1 MFGMTSTSRILPRGC
16 KAMQRDW
23 LVCNLVHCRED
34 NLQTVSF
41 AGPGSNTFAFVWYA
55 ATYPEV
61 LDFGTLP
68 GVDRIGPRAWG
79 TEGQVLLFLKK
90 NSMPELLFRVQSLSV
105 DSTIDSPELPLS
117 ILCLMSGDVDD
128 GTNCVFSLSHAGH
141 RFPAGASLRRA

>member
-1 MFGMTSTSRILPRGC
+1 
-16 KAMQRDW
+16 MQRDW

-68 GVDRIGPRAWG
+68 GVVRIGPRAAWV
-79 TEGQVLLFLKK
+79 TEGQVLQLF
-90 NSMPELLFRVQSLSV
+90 FFFF
-105 DSTIDSPELPLS
+105 D
-117 ILCLMSGDVDD
+117 
-128 GTNCVFSLSHAGH
+128 
-141 RFPAGASLRRA
+141 AGAVV

>member
-1 MFGMTSTSRILPRGC
+1 MTSTSRILPRGC

-68 GVDRIGPRAWG
+68 GVDRIGPRATWD
-79 TEGQVLLFLKK
+79 TEGQVLQLFLICCR
-90 NSMPELLFRVQSLSV
+90 SCCLEFSLYLWTRPLTRRSCPCLYGT
-105 DSTIDSPELPLS
+105 STGLPL
-117 ILCLMSGDVDD
+117 
-128 GTNCVFSLSHAGH
+128 FAYAAGG
-141 RFPAGASLRRA
+141 FPTSSKHSCPGVLVR